1 MILTVVYHML
11 STGEK
16 WNPCDLYKTDTPP
29 EMQERQK
36 QKAVKQA
43 YRFLIS
49 VGGLSADSLA
59 LHT

>member
-1 MILTVVYHML
+1 ML

-29 EMQERQK
+29 EMKERQK